1 MYKRNDICYYIENN
15 ARVRQG
21 VILSV
26 RGGMYTVMINDSG
39 AIRLPEKRLYRTAN
53 EAAANI
59 PANATIHPPM
69 LH

>member
-1 MYKRNDICYYIENN
+1 MYKRDELCYYIENN

-21 VILSV
+21 VILSG

-39 AIRLPEKRLYRTAN
+39 AIRLTGKRLYRTAE
-53 EAAANI
+53 EAAANL
-59 PANATIHPPM
+59 PIHPPM